1 LDSAKKGKKNKK
13 KVPRSVKDYFKMGK
27 YMVYQYDREK
37 GIVIPLWN
45 AGPLVSKSLEKC
57 AIYFG
62 GGCITTNYVEQQ
74 FSTLKKLIDFRGK
87 QSLSTWK
94 SILLAYFTIREDPI
108 ILKDA
113 IIWITSLPQ
122 IQNRWVRE
130 NIYPKSI
137 RKTILSESL
146 KVVN

>member
-1 LDSAKKGKKNKK
+1 
-13 KVPRSVKDYFKMGK
+13 
-27 YMVYQYDREK
+27 EK

-45 AGPLVSKSLEKC
+45 AGPLVAKSLEKC

-62 GGCITTNYVEQQ
+62 GGYITTNYVEQQ
-74 FSTLKKLIDFRGK
+74 FSTLKKLTDLRGK
-87 QSLSTWK
+87 RSLNTWK
-94 SILLAYFTIREDPI
+94 SILLTYFTIREDPI

-113 IIWITSLPQ
+113 ITWTISFPQ

-130 NIYPKSI
+130 NIYSKSI